1 MIFTS
6 ARVKSQM
13 WSNDGTDVEQRWDMK
28 GNTRANVEIIIK
40 ILNKIINNIINK
52 IENDNN

>member
-13 WSNDGTDVEQRWDMK
+13 WSNDGTDVEQCWDVK
-28 GNTRANVEIIIK
+28 GNTRANVEIMIK
-40 ILNKIINNIINK
+40 ILNPF
-52 IENDNN
+52 